1 MPQSNARVSRYD
13 VVGDLRSYYRSSIAS
28 LEVKGKIT
36 PVYIEDYAD
45 DNGEV
50 KVTVRHLNAAQTEWG
65 SRSVV
70 PQEALSYVLPP
81 LGLVKYGEHWFHLHR
96 HPARRMRKG
105 FNEEC
110 IGWAPVGEH
119 NFGLDIGVSDPKIVS
134 QVWYG
139 TEDRITHNIVVTGG
153 KIYYTTD
160 HVANVTDDGEV
171 TLIPEREKLGEFV
184 CKTLANNWELVT
196 SKTSVRTLPSSVP
209 TP

>member
-1 MPQSNARVSRYD
+1 MPQSNQRVSRFD
-13 VVGDLRSYYRSSIAS
+13 VVSDLRSYYRCSTAS
-28 LEVKGKIT
+28 LEVNGKT
-36 PVYIEDYAD
+36 VPVYIEDFESHD
-45 DNGEV
+45 GEITA
-50 KVTVRHLNAAQTEWG
+50 TVRQLNSAHTEWAG
-65 SRSVV
+65 RSIV
-70 PQEALSYVLPP
+70 PQEALSFILPP
-81 LGLVKYGEHWFHLHR
+81 LGLVKYGNFWFHLHR

-105 FNEEC
+105 YNEEC
-110 IGWAPVGEH
+110 IGWMAVDHGH
-119 NFGLDIGVSDPKIVS
+119 GLDCGVQDPRIIS

-160 HVANVTDDGEV
+160 HVANVTDEGEV

-184 CKTLANNWELVT
+184 CKTLANNWESVI